1 MKFHLWGRSLS
12 LKPPKV
18 MGALNLTPDS
28 FSDGG
33 LYVRPEDA
41 LRRAREMSEEGAAIL
56 DLGAESTRPGA
67 RLIEAEEELDRLLPV
82 LEPLL
87 KDPSLL
93 ISVDTSKPKVAEEV
107 LARGVPLINDVR
119 GLRDPALRE
128 VIGGFGASAVIM
140 HMQGEP
146 QTMQRSPRYDDV
158 VEEVKAYLDGQARLA
173 DKAGIRNLILD
184 PGIGFGKTVEHNLS
198 LLRHLSSLR
207 TLGYPLC
214 LGVSRKSFIGKI
226 TGIESPL
233 DRLEGTIVSN
243 ALGLWQG
250 ADLLRVHEVR
260 AAVRTVQMVEAIRG
274 SWREGPK

>member
-1 MKFHLWGRSLS
+1 MKIHLRGRSLS

-18 MGALNLTPDS
+18 MGTLNLTPDS

-41 LRRAREMSEEGAAIL
+41 LKRAREMSEEGAAIL
-56 DLGAESTRPGA
+56 DLGAESTRPEA
-67 RLIEAEEELDRLLPV
+67 RFIEAEEELDRLLPV

-87 KDPSLL
+87 KDPALL

-128 VIGGFGASAVIM
+128 VIGGFGAGAIIM

-146 QTMQRSPRYDDV
+146 QTMQRSPRYDNV
-158 VEEVKAYLDGQARLA
+158 VEEVKAYLDGQAKLA
-173 DKAGIRNLILD
+173 DKAGIRDLVLD

-207 TLGYPLC
+207 ALGYPLC

-274 SWREGPK
+274 SWREGSK

>member
-146 QTMQRSPRYDDV
+146 QTMQRSPCYDDV

>member
-67 RLIEAEEELDRLLPV
+67 HLIEAEEELDRLLPV